1 MVYRIN
7 RNTQQSSA
15 TSAPKERN
23 VSKGGKDGKTFR
35 GKDPHK
41 DTHKEGHKDTHKDPH
56 KDPHRDIHQWYIQNN
71 IEQKKKKNEEI
82 EKDKNSY
89 FEDAEVEKN
98 VEEYISVVCRIRNDV
113 SENQNG
119 EETQSNEVEVIKK
132 VAKNKLVID
141 TCPMG
146 NKNNGLNLEYTYDR
160 VYDIENNN
168 KMIFND
174 YIKHNIKNIFQGIN
188 CSIMAYG
195 QTNSGK
201 TYTMLGSFE
210 YLNNLFHLCKE
221 NQNNKM
227 GWTVDNDIAITYEE
241 LTNCISNEP
250 NYVGLI
256 PHCINYIFNYISYH
270 KSEKEPPNG
279 RKEFVVTMS
288 ILEIYNEIIYDLISG
303 ESNLSV
309 HMIDSEKNEF
319 VIKNLREVEI
329 ENVINALHYL
339 EEGVNNR
346 KIAFTHMNKASSRS
360 HLIFIIKIKRYIH
373 ATNTVRCGKLC
384 LVDLAGSERLKQT
397 KATGS
402 VKIET
407 TMINK
412 SLTVLSKVVNA
423 LAVMQIKEK
432 MDRTGKEKPPD
443 HVAPTGEASTEAPTD
458 DTRPTE
464 ESAQKEDHT
473 GGHPE
478 DHRDDDR
485 DDHRDDNTDNHRD
498 VQKASVP
505 NTTRKAKFQGAV
517 TAAGA
522 TSGGAPPS
530 VHIPYRDSKLTRVL
544 SDSLGNNCKS
554 ILICTLSSK
563 LRYLNETAS
572 TIKFAQRAKMVKAK
586 PVVREEK
593 METKHVKEDYHS
605 EKEGSNNQ
613 HNLKE
618 KAADIFVN
626 FNQNHITK
634 DIIFFSFSLCI
645 FSYICGFKST
655 GKVKYLDFFIESYKN
670 KIDIIKQQLSKEG
683 IDTNEVNQCI
693 LKTFDELKLLTEEE
707 KEKYLKKIQ
716 QAKLQS
722 NDVEGHPWAEKRHNH
737 LHKLL
742 GNRLFGKGAI
752 ADGRNGEV
760 GAAGEAVRSSPNGQI
775 APDALQLSLLKRG
788 AAQLGE
794 AAAEAAQAEQHEE
807 DEEDAL
813 IGDILIKMKNDICNI
828 LKFNLASLKSNLKQ
842 DAQMFDELLNIVNS
856 VKENNNIF
864 LMNELNQLGNAD
876 AMGSDAQGKSQV
888 EECEGNNST
897 HKETNHHT
905 HDPSNHGKGKANV
918 KGAGP
923 KDKQSIADR
932 KADPKG
938 GKKWPRWK
946 ADHVEKEEY
955 AQHPQDEMELYQPDY
970 FARNILSVHN
980 IQNIFDYVNNN
991 YTKFISDFTTDKS
1004 TVFTNLDLKEN
1015 LDRQIIE
1022 KNNTIYNFIH
1032 SATMF
1037 QHSGTLKDL
1046 NSNYFFNKIQTEL
1059 FNNYGNLHNG
1069 HHHNGNFRCIHSM
1082 LEGNVHKTN
1091 AVKQDANDGKGDGNN
1106 LGDDGQ
1112 SPPKQRKYVSIT
1124 ETQPSDPSD
1133 ILHITSGINQS
1144 VKFASIKGGA
1154 DGPVVQKSV
1163 NFDNKG
1169 NTTNRSELP
1178 TGGMTQNQNKQ
1189 KEPSPR
1195 NIIRVS
1201 QNGLQMNELANLIEN
1216 EDFKKLYEYITD
1228 KGNNN
1233 EGVHFKDGDEC
1244 SHAAFKQLQSRID
1257 DEIRKISDY
1266 VTVDISP
1273 LSEGGKGSR
1282 GSKASGKKNSR
1293 ASAVGKRSS
1302 TGKPNKDEWNN
1313 GNSDNNHSK
1322 TGQNPCEGVPPQI
1335 GDASRNSTDTKPAKQ
1350 NNFNHTHISYLEKKR
1365 TTNLFFQKIIDII
1378 RNIFQKKESPKDPIE
1393 INTSDL
1399 IDNELLYN
1407 KKLLEKNLDSYK
1419 LRNFQIN
1426 DKKIYLLN
1434 EAEYVHLREL
1444 INYKNKMLSFL
1455 NCEYRKFKMSLS

>member
-7 RNTQQSSA
+7 KNAQHSSA
-15 TSAPKERN
+15 TSASKERN
-23 VSKGGKDGKTFR
+23 ATKGGKGDKGDKAYK
-35 GKDPHK
+35 GKDP
-41 DTHKEGHKDTHKDPH
+41 HKEGHKDPHKEGHKDPH
-56 KDPHRDIHQWYIQNN
+56 KEGHKDIHQWYIENN
-71 IEQKKKKNEEI
+71 IEQKKKNPEI
-82 EKDKNSY
+82 EKDKNAY
-89 FEDAEVEKN
+89 FEDTEVEKN
-98 VEEYISVVCRIRNDV
+98 VEEYISVVCRIKNDI
-113 SENQNG
+113 SEKENG
-119 EETQSNEVEVIKK
+119 EEKQSNDIDVIKK

-168 KMIFND
+168 HMIFND

-201 TYTMLGSFE
+201 TYTMLGNFE

-221 NQNNKM
+221 NQNKKM
-227 GWTVDNDIAITYEE
+227 GWSVDNDIAITYEE

-270 KSEKEPPNG
+270 RSEKEPPNG
-279 RKEFVVTMS
+279 LKEFVVTMS

-309 HMIDSEKNEF
+309 HMIDADKNEF
-319 VIKNLREVEI
+319 VIKNLKEVEI

-360 HLIFIIKIKRYIH
+360 HLIFIIKINRYIH
-373 ATNTVRCGKLC
+373 STNTVRCGKLC

-432 MDRTGKEKPPD
+432 MDKAGKEKPPPD
-443 HVAPTGEASTEAPTD
+443 HVSPPVEASTAVPTD
-458 DTRPTE
+458 AVPAGD
-464 ESAQKEDHT
+464 ESAGKEDHT
-473 GGHPE
+473 EGHKPSGS
-478 DHRDDDR
+478 
-485 DDHRDDNTDNHRD
+485 NATK
-498 VQKASVP
+498 KA
-505 NTTRKAKFQGAV
+505 N
-517 TAAGA
+517 
-522 TSGGAPPS
+522 

-554 ILICTLSSK
+554 ILICTVSSK
-563 LRYLNETAS
+563 LHYLNETAS

-593 METKHVKEDYHS
+593 METKHDKENYHS
-605 EKEGSNNQ
+605 KKEGSESE
-613 HNLKE
+613 HSLKE

-626 FNQNHITK
+626 FNKNHITK
-634 DIIFFSFSLCI
+634 DMIFFSFSLCI

-670 KIDIIKQQLSKEG
+670 KIDIIKDQLSKEG
-683 IDTNEVNQCI
+683 TDTNDVNECI

-707 KEKYLKKIQ
+707 KERYLKTQ

-722 NDVEGHPWAEKRHNH
+722 NDVEEQSGAGKRHNH

-742 GNRLFGKGAI
+742 GNRFFGKAAI
-752 ADGRNGEV
+752 ADGRNEGV
-760 GAAGEAVRSSPNGQI
+760 ATGGEADRSDPNGQI
-775 APDALQLSLLKRG
+775 APDATQLSILKGG
-788 AAQLGE
+788 A
-794 AAAEAAQAEQHEE
+794 HVEE

-813 IGDILIKMKNDICNI
+813 IGDILIKMKNDICSI
-828 LKFNLASLKSNLKQ
+828 LKFNLARLKSNLKE
-842 DAQMFDELLNIVNS
+842 DAQMFDEMLDIVNN

-864 LMNELNQLGNAD
+864 LMNELNQLGKADAMGKADVMGKAD
-876 AMGSDAQGKSQV
+876 AMGSHAEGKSQV
-888 EECEGNNST
+888 GENEANNSLY
-897 HKETNHHT
+897 KETNHPT
-905 HDPSNHGKGKANV
+905 YDPSNPGRVKAKGEATKGEAT
-918 KGAGP
+918 KGAGA
-923 KDKQSIADR
+923 KDKQPIADR
-932 KADPKG
+932 KADLKG
-938 GKKWPRWK
+938 GKKWARWK
-946 ADHVEKEEY
+946 GDHVEKDEQ
-955 AQHPQDEMELYQPDY
+955 AKHPQQQIELYQPEY

-980 IQNIFDYVNNN
+980 IQNIFEYVNNN

-1004 TVFTNLDLKEN
+1004 TVFTNFDLKEN

-1059 FNNYGNLHNG
+1059 FNNYGN
-1069 HHHNGNFRCIHSM
+1069 HHNANFRCIHSM
-1082 LEGNVHKTN
+1082 LEGSVHKED
-1091 AVKQDANDGKGDGNN
+1091 AVRSAKGGANNTGAPANGGSNYGNN
-1106 LGDDGQ
+1106 LSGDGHG
-1112 SPPKQRKYVSIT
+1112 PPQQKKYFSIRDI
-1124 ETQPSDPSD
+1124 QPTDPSD
-1133 ILHITSGINQS
+1133 ILHITSGINQT
-1144 VKFASIKGGA
+1144 VKFASIKEGE
-1154 DGPVVQKSV
+1154 DGQVVEKSV
-1163 NFDNKG
+1163 NFAVEG
-1169 NTTNRSELP
+1169 NTANNSQLPSSEMIP
-1178 TGGMTQNQNKQ
+1178 KENKQ
-1189 KEPSPR
+1189 KQCSPR
-1195 NIIRVS
+1195 NSIRVS
-1201 QNGLQMNELANLIEN
+1201 QKGLQMDELVNLIEN

-1233 EGVHFKDGDEC
+1233 EGVHFKDGEEC
-1244 SHAAFKQLQSRID
+1244 SHAAFKELESRINQ
-1257 DEIRKISDY
+1257 EIRKINDY

-1273 LSEGGKGSR
+1273 VSGSGKTKR
-1282 GSKASGKKNSR
+1282 GSKASGKKNKGAR
-1293 ASAVGKRSS
+1293 AEGKRSS
-1302 TGKPNKDEWNN
+1302 KGNANKEEWNN
-1313 GNSDNNHSK
+1313 SSSDNNDCN
-1322 TGQNPCEGVPPQI
+1322 TGQRACQGALPQI
-1335 GDASRNSTDTKPAKQ
+1335 GDTCRNFTDTKTT

-1365 TTNLFFQKIIDII
+1365 TTNLFFQKIINII

-1407 KKLLEKNLDSYK
+1407 KKLLEKNLDSYNI
-1419 LRNFQIN
+1419 RNFQIN

-1434 EAEYVHLREL
+1434 ESEYVHLREL

>member
-1 MVYRIN
+1 MVFRIN
-7 RNTQQSSA
+7 KNAQHNSA
-15 TSAPKERN
+15 TSAPKDRHAN
-23 VSKGGKDGKTFR
+23 KGGKACKE
-35 GKDPHK
+35 KDA
-41 DTHKEGHKDTHKDPH
+41 HKEDHK
-56 KDPHRDIHQWYIQNN
+56 DIHQWYIQNN

-82 EKDKNSY
+82 ERDKNAY
-89 FEDAEVEKN
+89 FEDTEVEKN
-98 VEEYISVVCRIRNDV
+98 VEEYISVVCRIKNDI
-113 SENQNG
+113 SEKEKG
-119 EETQSNEVEVIKK
+119 EETQSNHVDVIKK

-160 VYDIENNN
+160 VYDIENSNQ
-168 KMIFND
+168 MIFND

-201 TYTMLGSFE
+201 TYTMLGNFE

-221 NQNNKM
+221 NQTSKM
-227 GWTVDNDIAITYEE
+227 GPTVDNSIAITYEE

-250 NYVGLI
+250 NHVGLI

-309 HMIDSEKNEF
+309 HMIDSNKNEF

-346 KIAFTHMNKASSRS
+346 KIAFTHMNKTSSRS
-360 HLIFIIKIKRYIH
+360 HLIFIIKINRYIH

-412 SLTVLSKVVNA
+412 SLTVLSKVINA

-432 MDRTGKEKPPD
+432 MDKTAKEKPPD
-443 HVAPTGEASTEAPTD
+443 QVFPLAEDSTAANAD
-458 DTRPTE
+458 DTPAGE
-464 ESAQKEDHT
+464 EFVEKEEHT
-473 GGHPE
+473 DAH
-478 DHRDDDR
+478 
-485 DDHRDDNTDNHRD
+485 
-498 VQKASVP
+498 KASVH
-505 NTTRKAKFQGAV
+505 NQAKKAKLQGGPM
-517 TAAGA
+517 AGP
-522 TSGGAPPS
+522 TPS
-530 VHIPYRDSKLTRVL
+530 MHIPYRDSKLTRVL

-563 LRYLNETAS
+563 LHYLNETAS

-593 METKHVKEDYHS
+593 METKCDKENDHSKQEGSENENNVKE
-605 EKEGSNNQ
+605 KP
-613 HNLKE
+613 
-618 KAADIFVN
+618 ADIFLN

-670 KIDIIKQQLSKEG
+670 KIDIIKDQLNKEG
-683 IDTNEVNQCI
+683 TDTNDVNECI

-707 KEKYLKKIQ
+707 KERYLKTQ
-716 QAKLQS
+716 QEKLQS
-722 NDVEGHPWAEKRHNH
+722 NKVQEQSGAGKRHNH

-742 GNRLFGKGAI
+742 GNKLFGEGDKSG
-752 ADGRNGEV
+752 
-760 GAAGEAVRSSPNGQI
+760 PNGQI
-775 APDALQLSLLKRG
+775 APDVPHLSVIKDGSHL
-788 AAQLGE
+788 
-794 AAAEAAQAEQHEE
+794 EE
-807 DEEDAL
+807 EEDAL

-828 LKFNLASLKSNLKQ
+828 LKFNLTSLKSNLKE
-842 DAQMFDELLNIVNS
+842 DAQMFDEMLNIVNT

-864 LMNELNQLGNAD
+864 LMNELNQLGKAD
-876 AMGSDAQGKSQV
+876 AMGSQTEGKSQV
-888 EECEGNNST
+888 EESEGNHSIY
-897 HKETNHHT
+897 KDTNHST
-905 HDPSNHGKGKANV
+905 HDPANHGRGKANA
-918 KGAGP
+918 KGATG
-923 KDKQSIADR
+923 KDKLSIADR
-932 KADPKG
+932 KADHKG
-938 GKKWPRWK
+938 GRKWIRWK
-946 ADHVEKEEY
+946 GDHVEKDEH
-955 AQHPQDEMELYQPDY
+955 AQHQVEVYQPEY
-970 FARNILSVHN
+970 FARNILSVKN
-980 IQNIFDYVNNN
+980 IQNIFEYVNNN

-1004 TVFTNLDLKEN
+1004 TVFTNFDLKEN
-1015 LDRQIIE
+1015 MDRQIIE

-1059 FNNYGNLHNG
+1059 FNNYG
-1069 HHHNGNFRCIHSM
+1069 HHHNANFRCIHSM
-1082 LEGNVHKTN
+1082 LEGSVHREDAVQN
-1091 AVKQDANDGKGDGNN
+1091 ATGADNDKRAHAHA
-1106 LGDDGQ
+1106 
-1112 SPPKQRKYVSIT
+1112 PPKQNKYFSIKDI
-1124 ETQPSDPSD
+1124 QPADPSD

-1144 VKFASIKGGA
+1144 VKFTSIKGEGE
-1154 DGPVVQKSV
+1154 GQMVEKSV
-1163 NFDNKG
+1163 NFADKED
-1169 NTTNRSELP
+1169 TENRSELP
-1178 TGGMTQNQNKQ
+1178 TGGVTPKQNKQ

-1195 NIIRVS
+1195 NTIRVS
-1201 QNGLQMNELANLIEN
+1201 QNGLNMNELANLIEN

-1244 SHAAFKQLQSRID
+1244 SHAAFKELETRINH
-1257 DEIRKISDY
+1257 EIQKINDY

-1273 LSEGGKGSR
+1273 VSGGGTKTKR
-1282 GSKASGKKNSR
+1282 GSKASGKKNKS
-1293 ASAVGKRSS
+1293 ASVEHMRSS
-1302 TGKPNKDEWNN
+1302 KGKGNKEESNTINN
-1313 GNSDNNHSK
+1313 DNNECN
-1322 TGQNPCEGVPPQI
+1322 TGQRVREDDATPQI
-1335 GDASRNSTDTKPAKQ
+1335 GDSGQNVTDTKTT
-1350 NNFNHTHISYLEKKR
+1350 NNFNNTHISYLEKKR
-1365 TTNLFFQKIIDII
+1365 TTNVFFQKIINMI
-1378 RNIFQKKESPKDPIE
+1378 RNIFQKKESSKDPIE

-1407 KKLLEKNLDSYK
+1407 KKLLEKNLDSYNI
-1419 LRNFQIN
+1419 RNFQIN
-1426 DKKIYLLN
+1426 NKKIYLLN
-1434 EAEYVHLREL
+1434 ESEYVHLREL

-1455 NCEYRKFKMSLS
+1455 NYEYRKFKMSLS

>member
-1 MVYRIN
+1 MVFRIN
-7 RNTQQSSA
+7 KNAHHSSA
-15 TSAPKERN
+15 TSAPKERHAN
-23 VSKGGKDGKTFR
+23 KGGKACKE
-35 GKDPHK
+35 KDPHK
-41 DTHKEGHKDTHKDPH
+41 DD
-56 KDPHRDIHQWYIQNN
+56 HRDIHQWYIQNN
-71 IEQKKKKNEEI
+71 IEEKKKKNEEI
-82 EKDKNSY
+82 ERDKNAY

-98 VEEYISVVCRIRNDV
+98 VEEYISVVCRIKNNAIDEKEKGDEKQNSQVDV
-113 SENQNG
+113 
-119 EETQSNEVEVIKK
+119 IRK

-160 VYDIENNN
+160 VYDIENSNQ
-168 KMIFND
+168 MIFND
-174 YIKHNIKNIFQGIN
+174 YIKHKIKNIFQGIN

-201 TYTMLGSFE
+201 TYTMLGNFE

-221 NQNNKM
+221 NQNNNM
-227 GWTVDNDIAITYEE
+227 ASTIDNDIAITYDE

-270 KSEKEPPNG
+270 KSEKAPPNG

-309 HMIDSEKNEF
+309 HMIDSNKNEF
-319 VIKNLREVEI
+319 VIKNLKEVEI

-360 HLIFIIKIKRYIH
+360 HLIFIIKINRYIH

-412 SLTVLSKVVNA
+412 SLTVLSKVINA

-432 MDRTGKEKPPD
+432 MDKTGKEKPPD
-443 HVAPTGEASTEAPTD
+443 QASSPEHASPQVEASTPAPD
-458 DTRPTE
+458 GDTPAGDE
-464 ESAQKEDHT
+464 PAEKEDHMDAHKQGVSNPT
-473 GGHPE
+473 
-478 DHRDDDR
+478 
-485 DDHRDDNTDNHRD
+485 
-498 VQKASVP
+498 K
-505 NTTRKAKFQGAV
+505 KAKFQ
-517 TAAGA
+517 AG
-522 TSGGAPPS
+522 TTTPS
-530 VHIPYRDSKLTRVL
+530 MHIPYRDSKLTRVL

-563 LRYLNETAS
+563 LHYLNETAS

-593 METKHVKEDYHS
+593 METKD
-605 EKEGSNNQ
+605 EKENYQNKKEEKENN
-613 HNLKE
+613 NKE
-618 KAADIFVN
+618 KVPDIFVN

-670 KIDIIKQQLSKEG
+670 KIDIIKDQLCKDG
-683 IDTNEVNQCI
+683 TDTNDVNECI

-707 KEKYLKKIQ
+707 KEKYLKNQ

-722 NDVEGHPWAEKRHNH
+722 NNAEEQQRAGKKHNH

-742 GNRLFGKGAI
+742 GNKLFGEAAI
-752 ADGRNGEV
+752 TDGTNGK
-760 GAAGEAVRSSPNGQI
+760 I
-775 APDALQLSLLKRG
+775 APDAQQLSMLKG
-788 AAQLGE
+788 GS
-794 AAAEAAQAEQHEE
+794 HPEE
-807 DEEDAL
+807 EEDAL

-828 LKFNLASLKSNLKQ
+828 LKFNLANLKNNLKE
-842 DAQMFDELLNIVNS
+842 DAQMFDEMLNIVNS

-864 LMNELNQLGNAD
+864 LLNELNQLGKVDVA
-876 AMGSDAQGKSQV
+876 GSHSGGKSQV
-888 EECEGNNST
+888 EHSEGNNST
-897 HKETNHHT
+897 YKETNHPP
-905 HDPSNHGKGKANV
+905 HDPTNHGRGKTNA
-918 KGAGP
+918 

-932 KADPKG
+932 KVDLLKG
-938 GKKWPRWK
+938 GKKWARWK
-946 ADHVEKEEY
+946 GNHVEKEEHPSHPPH
-955 AQHPQDEMELYQPDY
+955 AQQQVELYQPEY
-970 FARNILSVHN
+970 FARNILSVQN
-980 IQNIFDYVNNN
+980 IQNIFEYVNNN
-991 YTKFISDFTTDKS
+991 YAKFISDFTTDKS
-1004 TVFTNLDLKEN
+1004 TVFTNFDLKEN

-1059 FNNYGNLHNG
+1059 FNNYGN
-1069 HHHNGNFRCIHSM
+1069 HHNANFRCIHSM
-1082 LEGNVHKTN
+1082 LEGSIRKEHAVLNTKGGENNKGVPTNVAN
-1091 AVKQDANDGKGDGNN
+1091 DANDGNN
-1106 LGDDGQ
+1106 FSADADV
-1112 SPPKQRKYVSIT
+1112 PPKQKKYFSIKDI
-1124 ETQPSDPSD
+1124 QPEEPAE
-1133 ILHITSGINQS
+1133 ILHITSQINHS
-1144 VKFASIKGGA
+1144 VKFASIKEGA
-1154 DGPVVQKSV
+1154 DGQVVEKSV
-1163 NFDNKG
+1163 NFADKENPA
-1169 NTTNRSELP
+1169 NRSDLP
-1178 TGGMTQNQNKQ
+1178 TGDMTQKQNKQ

-1195 NIIRVS
+1195 NNIRVS
-1201 QNGLQMNELANLIEN
+1201 QNVLPMNELVNLIEN

-1233 EGVHFKDGDEC
+1233 EGVHFEDGEDC
-1244 SHAAFKQLQSRID
+1244 SHAAFKDLESRINH
-1257 DEIRKISDY
+1257 EIQKINDY

-1273 LSEGGKGSR
+1273 VSGGRKSKR
-1282 GSKASGKKNSR
+1282 GSKVSWKKNRNST
-1293 ASAVGKRSS
+1293 AEGKRSS
-1302 TGKPNKDEWNN
+1302 MGSTNKKEWNN
-1313 GNSDNNHSK
+1313 GSSDNNGYN
-1322 TGQNPCEGVPPQI
+1322 TAQRAYEGAPPQI
-1335 GDASRNSTDTKPAKQ
+1335 GDACRNSTKQ
-1350 NNFNHTHISYLEKKR
+1350 PNNFNHTHISYLEKKR
-1365 TTNLFFQKIIDII
+1365 TTNLFFQRIINII
-1378 RNIFQKKESPKDPIE
+1378 RNIFQKKESPKEPIE

-1407 KKLLEKNLDSYK
+1407 KKLLEKNLDSYNI
-1419 LRNFQIN
+1419 RNFQIN

-1455 NCEYRKFKMSLS
+1455 NYEYRKFKMSLS